1 MRLNPRLI
9 ESISIWVM
17 VLGIAALC
25 QPWNL
30 FFHRYGVLIIL
41 IGLVG
46 FIFFSHIPS
55 PERSERSESADG

>member
-25 QPWNL
+25 QPWSL
-30 FFHRYGVLIIL
+30 FLHRYGVLII
-41 IGLVG
+41 IVGLVT
-46 FIFFSHIPS
+46 FIVFSHVRS
-55 PERSERSESADG
+55 PEPRSE